1 MRPFK
6 FALLPLFAA
15 LSLMGQD
22 AEAQKKFAGT
32 WEAKWRDKVV
42 CTIALKA
49 GVQISGETVACSIQA
64 DANGELQE
72 PESVGSDRTPTP
84 ILNPKLQGDT
94 LAFQEK
100 DGDDI
105 LKFEMKLLG
114 DGRAELKILDAPVLI
129 KPIHFDR
136 K

>member
-1 MRPFK
+1 MRPFTL
-6 FALLPLFAA
+6 ALLSLFAA
-15 LSLMGQD
+15 LSLVGQD
-22 AEAQKKFAGT
+22 QAQKKFAGS

-42 CTIALKA
+42 CTINLKA
-49 GVQISGETVACSIQA
+49 GVQISGETVACSIHV

-72 PESVGSDRTPTP
+72 PQSGGSDRTPAP
-84 ILNPKLQGDT
+84 VLNAKLQGDT
-94 LAFQEK
+94 LAFEEK

-105 LKFEMKLLG
+105 MKFEMKLVG

-129 KPIHFDR
+129 KPIHLDR